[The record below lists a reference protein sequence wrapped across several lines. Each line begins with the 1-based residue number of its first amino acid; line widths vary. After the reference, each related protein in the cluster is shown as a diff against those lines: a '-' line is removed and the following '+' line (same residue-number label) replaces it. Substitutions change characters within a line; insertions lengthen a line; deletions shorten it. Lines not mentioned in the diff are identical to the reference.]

1 MAELKVGT
9 VVLWQNLSS
18 VLARFRLMPE
28 AGSRF
33 PEYLA
38 GQYMALKRQ
47 NCRLTKAVVN
57 PDGQTRYVPDLD
69 AAGNQ
74 KYGPVT
80 HSYSI
85 ASAPFETR
93 DAGHLEFY
101 VVLEK
106 AEDGDFGRLS
116 RSLFEIDPPED
127 DRIKYVD
134 RIAGA
139 FTLEKRAKGFASVFM
154 VGTGSGLAPF
164 ASMIKQLHFDAA
176 ARPPEA
182 TQYTLL
188 HANRTYEELGYH
200 EELLAIEASR
210 RLDFVYVPS
219 VSRPTPRDLENPT
232 VGSGRANNLLRL
244 IVGMPPKEGDEAV
257 TARRVVE
264 PVLPKHLDGSML
276 QGRLVPGRS
285 VILTCGN
292 PVMMADIQHIAE
304 TAGVRFEKEDW

>member
-18 VLARFRLMPE
+18 VLARFRLMPQ
-28 AGSRF
+28 AVSRF

-38 GQYMALKRQ
+38 GQYMALQRQ
-47 NCRLTKAVVN
+47 NCRLTKAVVGA
-57 PDGQTRYVPDLD
+57 DGRTHYVPDLD

-93 DAGHLEFY
+93 EAGHLEFY

-116 RSLFEIDPPED
+116 RSFFEIDPPED

-139 FTLEKRAKGFASVFM
+139 FTLEKRAKGFTSVFM

-164 ASMIKQLHFDAA
+164 ASMIKQLHFEAGS
-176 ARPPEA
+176 RPPEA
-182 TQYTLL
+182 IQYTLL

-219 VSRPTPRDLENPT
+219 VSRPTPRDLENPA
-232 VGSGRANNLLRL
+232 VGRGRANNLLRHVL
-244 IVGMPPKEGDEAV
+244 GMPPKEANESI
-257 TARRVVE
+257 TPTRVVE
-264 PVLPKHLDGSML
+264 PALPRHLDRSML

-292 PVMMADIQHIAE
+292 PAMMADIQHIADN
-304 TAGVRFEKEDW
+304 AGVRFEKEDW